1 MRIPG
6 RVARVTGGANGI
18 DAAMA
23 RRFAADG
30 ARGVVVADL
39 DGARAREVAD
49 EADRAGSRGL
59 AMRCDVGDED
69 QVRTLIAG
77 VLERFGQVD
86 LFCSNA
92 GVAFGKGADAATE
105 EWDLAWRV
113 NVLAHVFAARAVLP
127 SMLARGAGYLL
138 HTCSAAGLLTNPG
151 DAPYTV
157 SKHAAVAF
165 AEWLAV
171 TYGDKGVRIS
181 VLCPQGVRTNML
193 LGGLQEGN
201 AAARAVAA
209 AGELLEPEQVADAV
223 VEGLDAERFLI
234 LPHPEVATYLRRK
247 AEDPDR
253 WLAGMRRLV
262 AGAAAPGA
270 AGAPRARR
278 GAPGA
283 RLRRRLVGGG
293 LRSGRVHAAGAGGGV
308 VAGAAAR
315 HRDRAGGDPRPGAA
329 GDERRRHGRGGA
341 RPLRARHRRL
351 LADDRRAVER
361 RLVRAAVPPHPRHA
375 ALRQAGTGRRAH
387 RRGLRHLHGARL
399 PAHPGAGGPAA
410 TAAGRPAPR
419 HAAAGRPRG
428 RRGDHQPAG
437 CRRRAQGRRRAA
449 LAGPGQ
455 GAGGAPVRLP
465 DRGPGPRQEGG
476 PQAAQH
482 LPERAGLR

>member
-1 MRIPG
+1 MRIQG
-6 RVARVTGGANGI
+6 KVVVVTGGANGI
-18 DAAMA
+18 GAAMA

-92 GVAFGKGADAATE
+92 GVAFGKGVDAASE

-171 TYGDKGVRIS
+171 TYGAKGVRIS
-181 VLCPQGVRTNML
+181 VLCPQGV
-193 LGGLQEGN
+193 
-201 AAARAVAA
+201 

-262 AGAAAPGA
+262 AGASTPGA
-270 AGAPRARR
+270 AQGAAPRA
-278 GAPGA
+278 
-283 RLRRRLVGGG
+283 
-293 LRSGRVHAAGAGGGV
+293 AGAFV
-308 VAGAAAR
+308 
-315 HRDRAGGDPRPGAA
+315 PGSS
-329 GDERRRHGRGGA
+329 
-341 RPLRARHRRL
+341 
-351 LADDRRAVER
+351 
-361 RLVRAAVPPHPRHA
+361 
-375 ALRQAGTGRRAH
+375 
-387 RRGLRHLHGARL
+387 
-399 PAHPGAGGPAA
+399 
-410 TAAGRPAPR
+410 
-419 HAAAGRPRG
+419 
-428 RRGDHQPAG
+428 
-437 CRRRAQGRRRAA
+437 AQG
-449 LAGPGQ
+449 
-455 GAGGAPVRLP
+455 
-465 DRGPGPRQEGG
+465 EG
-476 PQAAQH
+476 
-482 LPERAGLR
+482 R